1 MTRQILYVH
10 HRAEVSGAARSLADL
25 ISHLDDAWAAHVL
38 TPAGPVVP
46 LFQEAGATVTTA
58 PASLFQHTW
67 DSPYAGRK
75 WLLLARE
82 LTALPPHAL
91 ELIRL
96 LRERDFAL
104 VHLNDSPLA
113 AAAAVVRH
121 RRIPLVWHLRSALS
135 ARGRVVP
142 GLVRG
147 AVERLG
153 DAAIAIDEDVARSF
167 SLNIPVT
174 VVFNAVTV
182 RRAPARATA
191 RERLGIPE
199 GRVAIGFMGN
209 LRRVKG
215 WPQFVQSAV
224 ELADLPVH
232 FVVVGGGVRP
242 PSFFRTPYGRAVDAL
257 GLAADDE
264 SELRSLVDNH
274 GLRER
279 FSFVPFTD
287 DVAEAY
293 AALDVVTFPNQGIG
307 LGRPVLEAAAYGIPA
322 VASGSR
328 DGAGILIPERTGIL
342 LATPDPAAIAGALR
356 RLVADP
362 GLRSR
367 LGSAA
372 AAHARKHFDPV
383 RNAAAVE
390 AAYTRVLQMRSL
402 A

>member
-1 MTRQILYVH
+1 
-10 HRAEVSGAARSLADL
+10 
-25 ISHLDDAWAAHVL
+25 
-38 TPAGPVVP
+38 
-46 LFQEAGATVTTA
+46 
-58 PASLFQHTW
+58 
-67 DSPYAGRK
+67 
-75 WLLLARE
+75 
-82 LTALPPHAL
+82 
-91 ELIRL
+91 
-96 LRERDFAL
+96 
-104 VHLNDSPLA
+104 
-113 AAAAVVRH
+113 
-121 RRIPLVWHLRSALS
+121 
-135 ARGRVVP
+135 
-142 GLVRG
+142 
-147 AVERLG
+147 
-153 DAAIAIDEDVARSF
+153 
-167 SLNIPVT
+167 
-174 VVFNAVTV
+174 
-182 RRAPARATA
+182 
-191 RERLGIPE
+191 
-199 GRVAIGFMGN
+199 
-209 LRRVKG
+209 
-215 WPQFVQSAV
+215 
-224 ELADLPVH
+224 
-232 FVVVGGGVRP
+232 
-242 PSFFRTPYGRAVDAL
+242 
-257 GLAADDE
+257 
-264 SELRSLVDNH
+264 VDNH